1 MGCDFSSGRAY
12 KSIVSQQ
19 QQPVD
24 EVQPGSILAGK
35 YRVERVLGQ
44 GGMGRVVEAR
54 HVALDDRVAMKFL
67 LPEFAQHPEASA
79 RFLREAR
86 AAVRIKSEHVAKV
99 TDVGTLESGAP
110 YMVMEFL
117 EGNDLSQ
124 QLERSGVLAVHDAV
138 DFIIQA
144 AEALAEAH
152 SYGIVHRD
160 IKPANMF
167 LGKGLDGGPLVKV
180 LDFGISKYNDGNSD
194 NLTRTMAAMGSALY
208 MSPEQMQQSKTV
220 DHRTDIYALG
230 ITLYELLAGKQPFYA
245 ETLPQLCAEVLTGT
259 PTPLRSVRNDL
270 PQGLS
275 EVLER
280 AYARDR
286 DQRYQTIA
294 QLVLGLAPFAPPR
307 SRNTVERIARMAG
320 LDPNSAP
327 TAAPQRIS
335 VPPEGQQIVVGGYNG
350 PVSEKAAAAFAGQG
364 AGALATGQTNMDL
377 ARTDPKAGAKPSGG
391 KGATVALFAVM
402 LLAGAA
408 VAGYFFFLRPPG
420 LERGGRSG
428 RWRAGEDRARE
439 DRAHEDRCVGRA
451 CEDRAHE
458 GRCVGR
464 AERGGERRAERG
476 GERDAERGPVG
487 GPSWAHQGP
496 RQEARRGRRPR
507 PPRPSRPLRPLAR
520 RRPRRRP
527 RRPPSPASWRCEGA
541 AARWACELP
550 RRRAS

>member
-1 MGCDFSSGRAY
+1 MGCDFSSGPAY

-408 VAGYFFFLRPPG
+408 VAGYFFFLRPP
-420 LERGGRSG
+420 
-428 RWRAGEDRARE
+428 
-439 DRAHEDRCVGRA
+439 
-451 CEDRAHE
+451 
-458 GRCVGR
+458 
-464 AERGGERRAERG
+464 
-476 GERDAERGPVG
+476 
-487 GPSWAHQGP
+487 
-496 RQEARRGRRPR
+496 
-507 PPRPSRPLRPLAR
+507 
-520 RRPRRRP
+520 
-527 RRPPSPASWRCEGA
+527 ASSAAGA
-541 AARWACELP
+541 AAAGEP
-550 RRRAS
+550 AKTEPAKTEPAKAGASAEPAKTEPTKAGASAEPSAAASAEPSAVASATPSAGPSVAQAGPTKGPAKKPVAGGAPTAAPVAPVAAPGKTAAPPTTAAPAKPGIMEM

>member
-1 MGCDFSSGRAY
+1 
-12 KSIVSQQ
+12 
-19 QQPVD
+19 
-24 EVQPGSILAGK
+24 
-35 YRVERVLGQ
+35 
-44 GGMGRVVEAR
+44 
-54 HVALDDRVAMKFL
+54 
-67 LPEFAQHPEASA
+67 
-79 RFLREAR
+79 
-86 AAVRIKSEHVAKV
+86 
-99 TDVGTLESGAP
+99 
-110 YMVMEFL
+110 
-117 EGNDLSQ
+117 
-124 QLERSGVLAVHDAV
+124 
-138 DFIIQA
+138 
-144 AEALAEAH
+144 
-152 SYGIVHRD
+152 
-160 IKPANMF
+160 MF

-408 VAGYFFFLRPPG
+408 VAGYFLFLRPP
-420 LERGGRSG
+420 
-428 RWRAGEDRARE
+428 
-439 DRAHEDRCVGRA
+439 
-451 CEDRAHE
+451 
-458 GRCVGR
+458 
-464 AERGGERRAERG
+464 
-476 GERDAERGPVG
+476 
-487 GPSWAHQGP
+487 
-496 RQEARRGRRPR
+496 
-507 PPRPSRPLRPLAR
+507 
-520 RRPRRRP
+520 
-527 RRPPSPASWRCEGA
+527 ASSAAGA
-541 AARWACELP
+541 AAGEPAKTEP
-550 RRRAS
+550 AKTEPAKTEPATGASAEPAKSEPAKAGASTEPSAAASAEPSVAASATPSAEPSAGPTVAQAGPTKGPTKKPTATAAPTAAPVAAPGKTAAPPTTAAPAKPGIMDM